1 MFRSIIKMFSRFVFI
16 LSVSFLF
23 SCQNENTTTQTA
35 VPDNR
40 VLTNADGDYIQFPDA
55 PKFLSD
61 WKKENNLTVQWMQ
74 EPDNLHPCNGR
85 TLSRAIVFTLIHR
98 SLLSIDPM
106 TRKLK
111 ADLVKE
117 IPVSPD
123 GLTYRFEL
131 KDEPAFD
138 DGAQLTVDDVI
149 FSFKAYTCPL
159 VNVSGRSALNNLLNI
174 VKDNSNARAFTVTM
188 KKVLAQ
194 NLFILTDFPI
204 LEKKFYDAD
213 DALKN
218 YPVNWVNV
226 EDQPGMNKTFPTAWA
241 AAFNDGRYGNDP
253 ALINGLGAYK
263 VKSWERGQTLTLEKK
278 KNHWTEK
285 LSAEI
290 LNQFYPKQITFKII
304 TDENTI
310 LLAARNQEFD
320 ASFWL
325 PSKVLLELQKD
336 SSFTKN
342 YNSCYTASYDFS
354 YIGFNMKPQESK
366 RTDFFSDLNVRKAFA
381 MLTPVDLMIQNLFSD
396 KALRMSGIVSPLKKD
411 IFNDDLKSYAFNID
425 EAKKLLS
432 NAGWKDSDGDKILDK
447 IINGKKTDLKVELIF
462 PLGPSVI
469 QDMALMLKDVYAKA
483 GIDLQPQVLDPNAL
497 GGKMVSHDF
506 DLFMSGLSSS
516 SAPSDYT
523 GTWSTAA
530 WLNHENNFTGFGS
543 AASDALIDSIN
554 VTLDEA
560 NRAQLE
566 KEFQKMV
573 YDNYPIIP
581 LYFNVKKI
589 VVHKRWANAIV
600 CFDKPYIL
608 FGQLEL
614 LSEKKQPE

>member
-16 LSVSFLF
+16 LSISFLF
-23 SCQNENTTTQTA
+23 SCQNENITQTA

-40 VLTNADGDYIQFPDA
+40 VLTNADGDYIQLPDA
-55 PKFLSD
+55 PNYLSD

-74 EPDNLHPCNGR
+74 EPDNLHACNGR

-117 IPVSPD
+117 IPTSRD

-204 LEKKFYDAD
+204 LEKKIYDAD

-226 EDQPGMNKTFPTAWA
+226 EDQPGMNKIFPTAWA
-241 AAFNDGRYGNDP
+241 AAFNDGRFGNDP

-285 LSAEI
+285 LSVEI

-304 TDENTI
+304 TDENAI

-336 SSFTKN
+336 SGFTKN

-354 YIGFNMKPQESK
+354 YIGFNLKPQESK

-396 KALRMSGIVSPLKKD
+396 KALCMSGIVSPLKKD
-411 IFNDDLKSYAFNID
+411 IFNDDLKSYSFNID

-432 NAGWKDSDGDKILDK
+432 DAGWKDSDGDKILDK

-523 GTWSTAA
+523 GTWSNAA

-543 AASDALIDSIN
+543 VASDALIDSIN

-560 NRAQLE
+560 KRAQLE

-614 LSEKKQPE
+614 LNEKKQPE

>member
-16 LSVSFLF
+16 LSISFLF
-23 SCQNENTTTQTA
+23 SCQNENITQTA

-40 VLTNADGDYIQFPDA
+40 VLTNADGDYIQLPDA
-55 PKFLSD
+55 PNYLSD

-74 EPDNLHPCNGR
+74 EPDNLHACNGR

-117 IPVSPD
+117 IPTSRD

-204 LEKKFYDAD
+204 LEKKIYDAD

-226 EDQPGMNKTFPTAWA
+226 EDQPGMNKIFPTAWA
-241 AAFNDGRYGNDP
+241 AAFNDGRFGNDP

-290 LNQFYPKQITFKII
+290 LNQFYPTQITFKII
-304 TDENTI
+304 TDENAI

-354 YIGFNMKPQESK
+354 YIGFNLKPQESK

-411 IFNDDLKSYAFNID
+411 IFNDDLKSYSFNID

-432 NAGWKDSDGDKILDK
+432 DAGWKDSDGDKILDK

-483 GIDLQPQVLDPNAL
+483 GIDLQPQVLAPNAL

-523 GTWSTAA
+523 GTWSNAA

-543 AASDALIDSIN
+543 VASDALIDSIN

-560 NRAQLE
+560 KRAQLE

-614 LSEKKQPE
+614 LNEKKQPE